1 MPRRYTKRE
10 KVNAVIAAEMSSV
23 EAAAEQAG
31 IPRKTL
37 AYWLDAPEFAD
48 LRHKTREEMSAGM
61 ATIVH
66 LAQTRIVA
74 EIEAGNFQP
83 HDLVILL
90 GVATDKSQLLSGA
103 PTARTETRSL
113 SESLPDHE
121 KEALADAI
129 DNWIKERDSVDA

>member
-1 MPRRYTKRE
+1 MAARRRYTKAQ
-10 KVNAVIAAEMSSV
+10 KVTAIISAEMSSV

-90 GVATDKSQLLSGA
+90 GVATDKAQLLSGQA
-103 PTARTETRSL
+103 TERVETLTSGMD
-113 SESLPDHE
+113 DHE
-121 KEALADAI
+121 KAQLHEVLRRAIAEREAIA
-129 DNWIKERDSVDA
+129 

>member
-1 MPRRYTKRE
+1 MAERRRYTKAQ
-10 KVNAVIAAEMSSV
+10 KVTAVIAAEMSSV

-31 IPRKTL
+31 IPRMTL
-37 AYWLDAPEFAD
+37 AYWLDAPEFVN
-48 LRHKTREEMSAGM
+48 LRHKTREEMASGM

-90 GVATDKSQLLSGA
+90 GVATDKAQLLSGNA
-103 PTARTETRSL
+103 TERVETLTSGMD
-113 SESLPDHE
+113 DHE
-121 KEALADAI
+121 KAQLHEVLRQAIAEREA
-129 DNWIKERDSVDA
+129 VG